1 MDHIESPAPN
11 TKRYMDHIES
21 PAPQKRYMDHI
32 ESPASSTKK
41 SGGMFKKGQDLNVRE
56 GIIQVLSTDPYLR
69 KELARIILSD
79 SEMLKT
85 VIIDAVKKDEAFRK
99 DLVKALTESDSAT
112 GSDKSEDKAG
122 EKKEEKKDENEAK

>member
-32 ESPASSTKK
+32 ESPASNTKK
-41 SGGMFKKGQDLNVRE
+41 TGGMFKKGQDLNVRE

-69 KELARIILSD
+69 EELARIILSD
-79 SEMLKT
+79 SQMLKT
-85 VIIDAVKKDEAFRK
+85 VIIDAVKKDQAFRN
-99 DLVKALTESDSAT
+99 DLVKALTESDST
-112 GSDKSEDKAG
+112 VSSGCGDKSDDKKEDKKEG
-122 EKKEEKKDENEAK
+122 EGAK